1 MFKNNIVTPGYPP
14 FQKDGPFWHLVK
26 GDPEKGFEE
35 CAYIA
40 EDTVEFS
47 KMAAPPSRWPPCA
60 RPFPA
65 AWRKKR
71 TSTKR
76 K

>member
-47 KMAAPPSRWPPCA
+47 KMAAPPSA
-60 RPFPA
+60 LA
-65 AWRKKR
+65 ALRQALSGCLAEK
-71 TSTKR
+71 TDID
-76 K
+76 

>member
-1 MFKNNIVTPGYPP
+1 MFKNNIVTPGCPP

-35 CAYIA
+35 CACIA

-47 KMAAPPSRWPPCA
+47 KMAAPASPEPPGAIVRWEGG
-60 RPFPA
+60 
-65 AWRKKR
+65 
-71 TSTKR
+71 
-76 K
+76 